1 METKK
6 TEVKKTS
13 KIDRVKLSENL
24 KSVNIETLV
33 KKSVKGREIWKK
45 EFKASFD
52 AKNEKRARRLIRNA
66 QRELS
71 RELMSSINLQHSD
84 EILKDKALN
93 LAKFYTTGLIDK
105 NVFSNVSENSKFFAV
120 IHSAVKSMN
129 EILI

>member
-13 KIDRVKLSENL
+13 KIDRAKLSENL

-33 KKSVKGREIWKK
+33 KKSIKGREIWKK
-45 EFKASFD
+45 EFKNSFD
-52 AKNEKRARRLIRNA
+52 AKNEKRARRLIRNT

-71 RELMSSINLQHSD
+71 RELMSAINLNLSD

-93 LAKFYTTGLIDK
+93 LAKFYTNGLIDK
-105 NVFSNVSENSKFFAV
+105 NIFSNVSENSKFFAV